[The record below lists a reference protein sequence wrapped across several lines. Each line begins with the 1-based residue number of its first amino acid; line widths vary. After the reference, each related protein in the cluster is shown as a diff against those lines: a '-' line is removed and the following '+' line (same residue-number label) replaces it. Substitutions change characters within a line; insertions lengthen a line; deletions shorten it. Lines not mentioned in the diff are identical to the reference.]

1 MVGDLADLDTHDV
14 DRFEMNLAMGWSDS
28 KKWRL
33 MSTVVRLSEGGC
45 TSGTGYPS
53 ADLEGGGSA
62 LHVQE
67 PRRKAQCHRAS
78 CVHPRHSR
86 AGTNGCSERKDGVG
100 LQPIAARVSGLRQVV
115 SRKHRHDFRPP
126 SQMTVGDKSP

>member
-1 MVGDLADLDTHDV
+1 MVGDLAVLDTHDV

-78 CVHPRHSR
+78 CVYPRHRRTS
-86 AGTNGCSERKDGVG
+86 ADGCSEREDGG
-100 LQPIAARVSGLRQVV
+100 SLQQIPARSKTSSSHFKEASL
-115 SRKHRHDFRPP
+115 
-126 SQMTVGDKSP
+126 